1 MALLGSSV
9 DPSLFSNDYSGFA
22 RAGAIT
28 GQAYEKLGEDIR
40 ATAEKAAGAM
50 VGVPTG
56 GGGGGARGSAG
67 AGGGAGSGGGGLI
80 GTAADMYGQVKQ
92 FKGQQEAF
100 GKSMDYM
107 AKAFPE
113 RAEMFTGAKSAV
125 FNPNANMIQ
134 QAAAMSEYQ
143 NQFDMINKM
152 QTQQAQLDMMRQ
164 RQQSA
169 GATSTSLPAVGGV
182 KPLGQ

>member
-1 MALLGSSV
+1 MALIAGQIPVSGYQT
-9 DPSLFSNDYSGFA
+9 PDYS
-22 RAGAIT
+22 RA
-28 GQAYEKLGEDIR
+28 
-40 ATAEKAAGAM
+40 AEAAGA
-50 VGVPTG
+50 
-56 GGGGGARGSAG
+56 AG
-67 AGGGAGSGGGGLI
+67 AAPYQAISNLAGQA
-80 GTAADMYGQVKQ
+80 TDMYGQMKQ
-92 FKGQQEAF
+92 FKGKQEAF

-152 QTQQAQLDMMRQ
+152 QTQMDMMRQ
-164 RQQSA
+164 RQQSQQ
-169 GATSTSLPAVGGV
+169 GGGDSV
-182 KPLGQ
+182 DSRASDVR